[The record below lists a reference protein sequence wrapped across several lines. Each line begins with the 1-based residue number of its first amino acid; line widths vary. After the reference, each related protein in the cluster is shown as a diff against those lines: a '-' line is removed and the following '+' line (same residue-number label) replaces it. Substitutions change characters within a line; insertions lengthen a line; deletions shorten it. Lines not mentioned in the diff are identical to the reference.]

1 MRYIARSTS
10 AMVSAGFDDLTRAT
24 LATERD
30 LAMLGGEVVRKLTEL
45 LKSVTSLII
54 VVTKLIRAIVSFID
68 FFA

>member
-45 LKSVTSLII
+45 LRSL
-54 VVTKLIRAIVSFID
+54 S
-68 FFA
+68 

>member
-1 MRYIARSTS
+1 
-10 AMVSAGFDDLTRAT
+10 MVGVGFDNGTRST
-24 LATERD
+24 LATGYD

-54 VVTKLIRAIVSFID
+54 VVTKLIQAIVSFID